1 MAKRLF
7 DIAAS
12 LVALVVLSP
21 VFLLAAAGIRLFSRG
36 PVFYRAE
43 RAGLDGT
50 VFVMTKFRTMHVDA
64 EQRRR
69 ELMNLNEVD
78 GPLFKIKCDDPRV
91 TKVGGF
97 LRKTSIDEFP
107 QLWNVVRGDMSLVGP
122 RPFVLYE
129 SDEIRG
135 WGARRLE
142 TKPGING
149 VWQTL
154 GRNDMTF
161 EEMVRLDYLYVT
173 NWSLWWDIKLLFK
186 TIPAVLDR
194 RGAY

>member
-1 MAKRLF
+1 
-7 DIAAS
+7 
-12 LVALVVLSP
+12 
-21 VFLLAAAGIRLFSRG
+21 
-36 PVFYRAE
+36 
-43 RAGLDGT
+43 
-50 VFVMTKFRTMHVDA
+50 MH
-64 EQRRR
+64 
-69 ELMNLNEVD
+69 LNQVD
-78 GPLFKIKCDDPRV
+78 GPLFKIKGDDPRV

-107 QLWNVVRGDMSLVGP
+107 QLWNVVRGEMSLVGP
-122 RPFVLYE
+122 RPFVVYE

-142 TKPGING
+142 TKPGITG

-154 GRNDMTF
+154 GRNDMSF

-186 TIPAVLDR
+186 TIPAVIER
-194 RGAY
+194 KGAY